1 MRRARALGAA
11 VAAAGL
17 GLACA
22 PLLRASGPPPPGQV
36 ELVVYSGFSRP
47 SVATGVPAS
56 RVDVLVDATSSMRRT
71 TASGVTLFAEAR
83 KGAEETL
90 RALPPDADVVVH
102 ALGARGGQV
111 CGPAEVVAG
120 PAAGASL
127 APVLATLA
135 PQSEG
140 SLVASLHEIQTRL
153 AAEGAATRARVIV
166 FTDLH
171 DDCGGD
177 LCAAAESLV
186 AAGGWLELRL
196 VGDAEPPACIAALRP
211 SPSLPGR
218 YASYFSPP
226 PPTFRV
232 NAVNPGDGQPSELAS
247 GRAGDGPVE
256 LAPGLVTVDVDL
268 VPPERVGP
276 FKVGSGE
283 RVRVRLLDFP
293 GATPPDRAWQV
304 ERAGES
310 FDRRIPAPP
319 PGTTGDSI
327 R

>member
-1 MRRARALGAA
+1 MRRAHAFGVATFAA
-11 VAAAGL
+11 SL

-22 PLLRASGPPPPGQV
+22 PLLRTAGPAAPGQV
-36 ELVVYSGFSRP
+36 ELVVYSGFARP
-47 SVATGVPAS
+47 AVASGVPAS
-56 RVDVLVDATSSMRRT
+56 RIDVLVDATTSMRRS

-83 KGAEETL
+83 TGAEETL
-90 RALPPDADVVVH
+90 RGLPADADVVVH

-111 CGPAEVVAG
+111 CGPAESLAG
-120 PAAGASL
+120 PAAGAAV
-127 APVLATLA
+127 APTLATLV

-140 SLVASLHEIQTRL
+140 SLVAALHEIQTQL
-153 AAEGAATRARVIV
+153 AAEGATSRARVIV

-186 AAGGWLELRL
+186 AAGGGLELRL
-196 VGDAEPPACIAALRP
+196 VGAASPPQCIAALRP

-218 YASYFSPP
+218 YATYLSPP

-232 NAVNPGDGQPSELAS
+232 NAAGAGDGPAELAS

-256 LAPGLVTVDVDL
+256 LTPGLVTVDVDL

-304 ERAGES
+304 ERTGEA
-310 FDRRIPAPP
+310 FDRKLPAPP
-319 PGTTGDSI
+319 PGTTGDSV